1 MKHFASRTMIVL
13 AALAI
18 VGIAA
23 SSAMAHRLPPVQN
36 TLAVKALF
44 GFGED
49 KPAAPVVAPQY
60 HVNNDET
67 FSKNTKVFSMMPYDK
82 ADLEFELS
90 LPNDWTSEEM
100 ITSASFIDGGTA
112 VMGDVARFKSQMIG
126 ILQAKAAVEVL
137 KVEHEMSAKHWLRQ
151 YMLSSG
157 YGLDGEVTENGER
170 SASAYYIIVRDSQ
183 SWYGYM
189 GMRLSGNFAEIAR
202 FEVPLKLKNYM
213 AFVQKKSIDSF
224 RLLYPKED
232 SIEDQ
237 KVFTVV
243 DCLKFNYP
251 QSWTIASPDFKDM
264 NRLSVTVQ
272 NLKPPKVVQGYIR
285 FSCVRRGKSTDFLTE
300 IEALRKYLTD
310 TAGLGIDIKKLVSS
324 EKSEAYDRFIF
335 NRYEVYDVQ
344 SKRNK
349 AAATQ
354 ELHTVLL
361 GDKEWYVLIFLF
373 TPKEASD
380 LYTWAR
386 NLQTFK
392 VITRSIR

>member
-1 MKHFASRTMIVL
+1 MKHFASRTLIAL
-13 AALAI
+13 AAVAFI
-18 VGIAA
+18 GVAA
-23 SSAMAHRLPPVQN
+23 SASAHLLPPVNN

-49 KPAAPVVAPQY
+49 KPAQPQVAQQY
-60 HVNNDET
+60 HVHDDDS
-67 FSKNTKVFSMMPYDK
+67 FAKNTKVFSMMPYDK
-82 ADLEFELS
+82 ADLEFEFS

-100 ITSASFIDGGTA
+100 ITGQLQPGVMT

-137 KVEHEMSAKHWLRQ
+137 KIEHEMSAKHWLRQ
-151 YMLSSG
+151 HMLASG
-157 YGLDGEVTENGER
+157 YGLEGEVAEQGPR
-170 SASAYYIIVRDSQ
+170 SASASYIIVRDSQ
-183 SWYGYM
+183 TWYGYM
-189 GMRLSGNFAEIAR
+189 GLRMSGNFAEIAR
-202 FEVPLKLKNYM
+202 FEVPLKLKNYLGYL
-213 AFVQKKSIDSF
+213 QKKSVDSF

-232 SIEDQ
+232 AIEDQ

-272 NLKPPKVVQGYIR
+272 NLKPPKVVQGFIR
-285 FSCVRRGKSTDFLTE
+285 FSCIRRGKSTDFMTE
-300 IEALRKYLTD
+300 IEGLRKYLTEN
-310 TAGLGIDIKKLVSS
+310 AGMALDIKKMLSS
-324 EKSEAYDRFIF
+324 EKSEAYDRFLF
-335 NRYEVYDVQ
+335 SRYEVYDVQ

-354 ELHTVLL
+354 ELHAVLL

-386 NLQTFK
+386 NLQTYK
-392 VITRSIR
+392 VIVKSIR